1 MKPILAVYN
10 PKMYNYTK
18 NIYKAVKCT
27 LKTQIK
33 VFCKQTTNAP
43 EPPEP
48 PEPPKAIIVYYLCGA
63 VVYGCT
69 TPLIHLT
76 KGYGCLSKKFFIFF
90 KFGIIGIC
98 ISLSEKFFS
107 KNFL

>member
-1 MKPILAVYN
+1 MKPVLAAYN

-33 VFCKQTTNAP
+33 GFCRYCTNRKTTITDHKL
-43 EPPEP
+43 
-48 PEPPKAIIVYYLCGA
+48 PKAIIVYYLCGA

-76 KGYGCLSKKFFIFF
+76 EGYGCL
-90 KFGIIGIC
+90 
-98 ISLSEKFFS
+98 LEKFFYFLFLEIS
-107 KNFL
+107 KVAYSFPKNFF